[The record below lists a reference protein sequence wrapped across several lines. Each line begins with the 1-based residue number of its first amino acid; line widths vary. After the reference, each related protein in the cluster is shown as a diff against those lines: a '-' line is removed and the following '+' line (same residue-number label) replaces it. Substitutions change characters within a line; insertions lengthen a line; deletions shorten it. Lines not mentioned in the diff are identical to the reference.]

1 MTALEIITKNY
12 EDAKA
17 KLADA
22 VDRQLS
28 YSTYRKRLKV
38 VNELYWAKQRIESLE
53 EQN

>member
-28 YSTYRKRLKV
+28 YSTYRRRLKEV
-38 VNELYWAKQRIESLE
+38 KELYWAKQRIEAKE
-53 EQN
+53 VK